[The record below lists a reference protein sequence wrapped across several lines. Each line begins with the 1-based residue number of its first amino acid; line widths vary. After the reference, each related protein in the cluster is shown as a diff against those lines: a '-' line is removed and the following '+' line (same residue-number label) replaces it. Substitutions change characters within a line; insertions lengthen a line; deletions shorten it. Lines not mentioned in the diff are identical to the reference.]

1 VSDWGDAARAC
12 QHLTL
17 SVPSR
22 LMSSGIGALQPASE
36 PAHYIGYRA
45 APEPRAFGNV
55 FGDEAPRERVTVH
68 APFTRY

>member
-1 VSDWGDAARAC
+1 
-12 QHLTL
+12 
-17 SVPSR
+17 
-22 LMSSGIGALQPASE
+22 MSSGIGALQPASE